1 MSEIRFER
9 VTAHAT
15 KRGKCPECGKT
26 AARSRTFAETINPF
40 HPAVRDLP
48 AGATQ
53 SDARRAVRESLD
65 LSVADWEPSFL
76 CLACIP
82 GRADDA

>member
-26 AARSRTFAETINPF
+26 TTRNRTFTETINPF
-40 HPAVRDLP
+40 HSAVRDLP

-76 CLACIP
+76 CLACKEP
-82 GRADDA
+82 R